1 MITNLFS
8 VFDPRSSII
17 SLQLN
22 WLSTIL
28 GISLIPYIYWL
39 SPTRFTILF
48 NRITKTLNREFKLL
62 SNTRSLSSLILPLL
76 FLIITNNTIG
86 LIPYVFTRTSHMA
99 MTLAL
104 ALPLWLSFII
114 FGWINNINHIFTHLV
129 PQGTPGPLIIF
140 IVLIETISN
149 VIRPGTLAI
158 RLAANIIA
166 GHLLLT
172 LLGNQGPNITLTL
185 ISGLIIAQILLL
197 ILESAVALIQSYVFI
212 VLRVLYSSEVYYVKN
227 KSPLSH
233 S

>member
-17 SLQLN
+17 SIQLN
-22 WLSTIL
+22 WIRTIL
-28 GISLIPYIYWL
+28 GIVILPYIYWIIR
-39 SPTRFTILF
+39 TRTIIIF
-48 NRITKTLNREFKLL
+48 SSITKTLHNEFRLL
-62 SNTRSLSSLILPLL
+62 SSTKGLTALIIPLILT
-76 FLIITNNTIG
+76 IIFNNTIG
-86 LIPYVFTRTSHMA
+86 LIPYVFTRTRHIA
-99 MTLAL
+99 MTLSL
-104 ALPLWLSFII
+104 ALPLWLSFILY
-114 FGWINNINHIFTHLV
+114 GWINHINHIFTHLV

-140 IVLIETISN
+140 IVLIETVRN

-172 LLGNQGPNITLTL
+172 LLGNQGPRITLTL
-185 ISGLIIAQILLL
+185 ISGLIITQILLL
-197 ILESAVALIQSYVFI
+197 ILESAVALIQSYVFV

-227 KSPLSH
+227 KPPISH